1 MKQYCFALD
10 LVNQP
15 QIIEQYEYYHQ
26 KANIWPEIVAGI
38 KACGVH
44 KMDIYRVG
52 NRLLMIVEL
61 PANMDI
67 QQCFSKMAGLPKQQE
82 WANLMHT
89 MQQPLPFAQPEEYWI
104 LMQPIFEFLQTQQPL
119 S

>member
-1 MKQYCFALD
+1 MKKYCFALD
-10 LVNQP
+10 LIDLP
-15 QIIEQYEYYHQ
+15 HIIEQYEYYHQ

-61 PANMDI
+61 PTNMDI

-82 WANLMHT
+82 WATLMHT
-89 MQQPLPFAQPEEYWI
+89 MQQPLPFAQPQEYWI